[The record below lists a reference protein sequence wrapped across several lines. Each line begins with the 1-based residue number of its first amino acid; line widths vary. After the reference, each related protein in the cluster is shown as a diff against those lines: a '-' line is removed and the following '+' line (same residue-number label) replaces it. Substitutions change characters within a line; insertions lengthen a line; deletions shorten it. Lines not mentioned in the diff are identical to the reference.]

1 MMTQQSG
8 KRNRFISPLY
18 GEGRRRTRNR
28 KSLVEEREGTAR
40 VGEGLEIE
48 NLQWKNEKVR
58 RGSAKD

>member
-1 MMTQQSG
+1 MSF
-8 KRNRFISPLY
+8 N
-18 GEGRRRTRNR
+18 EGRRRTRNR
-28 KSLVEEREGTAR
+28 KSSVEEREGTAR